1 MRKILNNLT
10 EIVTERKGE
19 PITTSRKVAEVFEKE
34 HKNVLRDI
42 SNTISDDEF
51 SRLNFELSNYKSRGK
66 IYPEYILTKD
76 GFTLLVMGY
85 KGEKAM
91 NFKKA
96 YIQRFNDMESFI
108 KSIQTAKM
116 DYPALTK
123 AIEQAHEEP
132 KFYHFS
138 NEINMINRIVLGVD
152 AKHFKAENGL
162 DKKETSIRPYL
173 TQEQIKAVEELQR
186 IDIGLLVANIE
197 FEQRKQILKTYYMK
211 SICALE

>member
-1 MRKILNNLT
+1 MNELID
-10 EIVTERKGE
+10 IVSERSGV
-19 PITTSRKVAEVFEKE
+19 PITTSRKIAQAFEKE

-42 SNTISDDEF
+42 ESILIDDEF

-66 IYPEYILTKD
+66 RYPEYILTKN

-85 KGEKAM
+85 TGEKAM
-91 NFKKA
+91 RFKKA
-96 YIQRFNDMESFI
+96 YICQFDAMEKFI

-116 DYPALTK
+116 DYPALTR

-152 AKHFKAENGL
+152 AKHFKEENGI
-162 DKKETSIRPYL
+162 DKEENSIRPYL
-173 TQEQIKAVEELQR
+173 TAEQIKAIEELQR

-197 FEQRKQILKTYYMK
+197 FEQRKQILRTHYSKAIIERAK
-211 SICALE
+211 Q